1 MKLVLDNVEVVD
13 MYKLQSARRVKIALE
28 ICEKLGWKE
37 GDRIM
42 ELVDKEKKVVVL
54 VKREDYEKIV
64 GGG

>member
-1 MKLVLDNVEVVD
+1 MKLVLGNVEVVD
-13 MYKLQSARRVKIALE
+13 VYKLQSARRVKIALE
-28 ICEKLGWKE
+28 ICEKLDWKE

-64 GGG
+64 SGD

>member
-13 MYKLQSARRVKIALE
+13 VYKLQSARRVKIALE

-64 GGG
+64 GDG